1 MFVHDLIF
9 QIYIFPNFGFGKK
22 HTVFDDSAFFDDT
35 SRRNHGILNS
45 TLNETAVAD
54 DRTFHIGSVEI
65 LGWAG
70 VVRFCVD
77 LRRSSFEEALY
88 IFEIHQSEVGIEITL
103 QISDGRKI
111 SAMWNSPYI
120 QLIAFYVDDLRKCVH
135 GGKFLCFI
143 YKFDEQFTFH
153 HISIHENRAVFGSS
167 AVLLDGK
174 DSFLLVQVQNTHS
187 SKMPLLHCPR
197 NDTSADVCAGFD
209 VGLDHIVEILRV

>member
-1 MFVHDLIF
+1 MDDAGVFVHDLIF

-35 SRRNHGILNS
+35 SAADHGILNS

-77 LRRSSFEEALY
+77 RPVLIEEALY

-111 SAMWNSPYI
+111 SAM
-120 QLIAFYVDDLRKCVH
+120 
-135 GGKFLCFI
+135 
-143 YKFDEQFTFH
+143 
-153 HISIHENRAVFGSS
+153 
-167 AVLLDGK
+167 
-174 DSFLLVQVQNTHS
+174 
-187 SKMPLLHCPR
+187 
-197 NDTSADVCAGFD
+197 
-209 VGLDHIVEILRV
+209 